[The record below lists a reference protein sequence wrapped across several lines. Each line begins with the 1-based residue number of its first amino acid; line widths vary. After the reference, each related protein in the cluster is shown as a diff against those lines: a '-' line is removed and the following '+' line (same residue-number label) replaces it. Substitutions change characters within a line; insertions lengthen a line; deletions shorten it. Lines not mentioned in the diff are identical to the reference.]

1 MTARPYITPAQMR
14 EASQRA
20 DRAVGWTMLAV
31 LAVGGAAI
39 TLPLGFAV
47 VTIWGAI
54 KTAPLNL
61 MGLGG

>member
-14 EASQRA
+14 DASQRA
-20 DRAVGWTMLAV
+20 DRVTGWIMLAV
-31 LAVGGAAI
+31 LAVGGAALA
-39 TLPLGFAV
+39 LPLGFAV

-54 KTAPLNL
+54 NTAPLNL